1 MLTLTWLRAA
11 FFRRTGRVIAEAT
24 GIALAVA
31 LVVAIGSFL
40 VTAKHT
46 MTQRSVDHVAVDWQ
60 VELQTGADATAALDV
75 VRTQPG
81 VADAVPVEF
90 ATTSGMSATTAGST
104 QSTGAGVALGLPTG
118 YDVTFPGAVR
128 LLTGTLDGPLV
139 AQQTA
144 SNLHAIPG
152 SVVVLSRAGLPDVS
166 VTIAGVVELPQ
177 ADSLFQKVDAPTQSQ
192 PPAPPDNV
200 VLLPSDQWHAQFDAL
215 GAARPDL
222 VHQQVHVRL
231 DRQLPDDPAA
241 AFDTVS
247 GAARNLEVRSAGTVV
262 VGDNIGAALDAA
274 RQDALYAQVLFVF
287 LGIPGVAL
295 AVLIASTIAASGNDR
310 RRAEHA
316 LLRTRGAT
324 PSTVTWLA
332 TVEAGAVGLVG
343 SLAGVVIGSIAATT
357 FSLAWSA
364 TAMVGGVLIAIVTIG
379 WPRWRDA
386 RRLTVAEGR
395 RQFDRGWRHRVTVPA
410 ALLLLAASAA
420 VFSRTSAQGYSL
432 VLAPEGVSTIS
443 VSYWAFLGPALLW
456 LGAGLLTS
464 EVALVTLRRGRRVAG
479 RVLRPI
485 AGELAPT
492 VAASMRRQ
500 RRLLARGVVLVALT
514 VAFAV
519 STAAF
524 NETYRQQ
531 AHVDALLTNGADVT
545 VTAATHAGLA
555 TDVVSRVQAEAGQ
568 DHVEPLAHR
577 YAYVGTDLQDLY
589 GVRPSTIVAAT
600 KLQDA
605 YFTGGTASALM
616 SQLAATPDGVLV
628 SAETV
633 KDYQLQLGDQ
643 LILRLE
649 RPEGGEPV
657 AVVFHFIGVAKEF
670 PTAPRDSFLV
680 TNADYVAKSTGH
692 GAIDTLLVSA
702 GGAPPAQVA
711 DNIRRITGTSATV
724 SNIDSAR
731 QIVSSS
737 LTAVDLAGLTR
748 IELGFALVLVT
759 VATGLVLAL
768 GVAERRRTF
777 AIASALGARARHV
790 GTFVWSESAYVA
802 LAGLLLG
809 GLLAWA
815 LTHMLVAVL
824 TGVFD
829 PAPERAAIPWTY
841 LWALLGAAIGAE
853 VVASA
858 MAIRLARR
866 DPLSALRSSG

>member
-1 MLTLTWLRAA
+1 MLTLTWLRGTIY
-11 FFRRTGRVIAEAT
+11 RRAGRAIAEAI

-40 VTAKHT
+40 DAAKHT
-46 MTQRSVDHVAVDWQ
+46 MTTRSVQPVAVDWQ
-60 VELQTGADATAALDV
+60 VESQVGADATSTLDL

-81 VADAVPVEF
+81 VTNAVPVEF
-90 ATTSGMSATTAGST
+90 ATTAGMSAATGTSI
-104 QSTGAGVALGLPTG
+104 QSTGPGVAIGLPNG
-118 YDVTFPGAVR
+118 YATLFPSEVR
-128 LLTGTLDGPLV
+128 LLTGTLDGALI

-144 SNLHAIPG
+144 SNLHATPG
-152 SVVVLSRAGLPDVS
+152 TVVTISRAGLADVS
-166 VTIAGVVELPQ
+166 VTIAGVVELPP
-177 ADSLFQKVDAPTQSQ
+177 ADSLFQNVGAPPQSQ
-192 PPAPPDNV
+192 PQAPPDNV
-200 VLLPSDQWHAQFDAL
+200 VLLPGDQWHTQFEAL
-215 GAARPDL
+215 EAIRPDL
-222 VHQQVHVRL
+222 VRHQVHTRL

-241 AFDTVS
+241 AFNTVT
-247 GAARNLEVRSAGTVV
+247 GAARNLEVRSAGALV
-262 VGDNIGAALDAA
+262 VGNNIGAALDAA
-274 RQDALYAQVLFVF
+274 RKDALYAQVLFVF

-295 AVLIASTIAASGNDR
+295 AVLIASTVAASGNDR

-332 TVEAGAVGLVG
+332 VVEAGVVGVLA
-343 SLAGVVIGSIAATT
+343 SIAGVALGSIVAGS
-357 FSLAWSA
+357 FSLTWSA
-364 TAMVGGVLIAIVTIG
+364 TAVAGGIAIAIATIG

-386 RRLTVAEGR
+386 RQLTVAEGR
-395 RQFDRGWRHRVTVPA
+395 QQADRLWRHRVSVPA
-410 ALLLLAASAA
+410 ALLLLAASAV
-420 VFSRTSAQGYSL
+420 VFSRTSASGHNL
-432 VLAPEGVSTIS
+432 VLAPEGVGTIS

-464 EVALVTLRRGRRVAG
+464 ELALVALRRGRWIAG
-479 RVLRPI
+479 RMLRPI

-500 RRLLARGVVLVALT
+500 RPLLARGVVLVALT
-514 VAFAV
+514 AAFAV
-519 STAAF
+519 STASF

-545 VTAATHAGLA
+545 VAAATHAGLSQ
-555 TDVVSRVQAEAGQ
+555 DVVSRVEASVGK

-589 GVRPSTIVAAT
+589 GVRPNTIVGAT

-605 YFTGGTASALM
+605 YFSGGSATSLM
-616 SQLAATPDGVLV
+616 AQLAATPDGVLV

-633 KDYQLQLGDQ
+633 KDYQLQVGDRVT
-643 LILRLE
+643 LRLE
-649 RPEGGEPV
+649 RPDGGQSV
-657 AVVFHFIGVAKEF
+657 AVSFHFIGVAKEF

-680 TNADYVAKSTGH
+680 TNVDYVAKATGN
-692 GAIDTLLVSA
+692 GAVDTLLVSTS
-702 GGAPPAQVA
+702 GAPPAQVA
-711 DNIRRITGTSATV
+711 SDLRRIAGTGATV
-724 SNIDSAR
+724 SDIDSTR
-731 QIVSSS
+731 QIVGSS

-748 IELGFALVLVT
+748 IELGFALVLVM

-790 GTFVWSESAYVA
+790 GAFVWSESAYVA

-809 GLLAWA
+809 ALLAWA
-815 LTHMLVAVL
+815 LTQMLVAVL

-829 PAPERAAIPWTY
+829 PAPEQAAVPWAY
-841 LWALLGAAIGAE
+841 LWALLGAAFVAE
-853 VVASA
+853 ISASA
-858 MAIRLARR
+858 LAVRLARR
-866 DPLSALRSSG
+866 DPLSALRSSA